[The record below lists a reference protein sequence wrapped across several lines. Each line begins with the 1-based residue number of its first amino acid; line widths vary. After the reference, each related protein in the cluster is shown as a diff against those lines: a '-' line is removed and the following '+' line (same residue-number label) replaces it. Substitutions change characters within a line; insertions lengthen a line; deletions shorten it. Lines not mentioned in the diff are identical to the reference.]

1 MGRRIYSLEIKNFR
15 QFHDIKLEFK
25 KKDKISDLNIVIG
38 GNRFGKTNLLNAIY
52 WALYGEET
60 EKNTDTNFIK
70 NERYPEEDLVV
81 TLDMENNDGKERI
94 KRSISTGVLLIKR
107 DPITQKDQ
115 PSDNPEIDIKNI
127 IPKSVRNFFLFKGEF
142 LDNFFDYQ
150 NGNFLKDTILKVS
163 NLEKLKRINDI
174 LEMLE
179 SDYRNEISKRN
190 RKNKELEKI
199 NEKIIEIEEIL
210 KNLQKRLIKLE
221 SKIRQRKQRV
231 DEINKTL
238 RNFDEKNINLLLEK
252 EENLKLLED
261 KYNNEI
267 EKLRKNLKNIFL
279 NEISFWFLFP
289 GISSLKKELDMLEKK
304 GLIPP
309 PISQQLIRKIFEEER
324 CICGRKLTHEM
335 RKELENLLENISEN
349 KSHLEGLYKLNL
361 SLFADKKDFEVLVS
375 KVKNLL
381 DKKSEYETK
390 LIDIRKNMKHLSEE
404 LKNIKSE
411 DVYRLQS
418 EKEVLEEELEDLKT
432 EKIEIS
438 VDINDYEI
446 EKQFLEADFNK
457 KSSKIGSTELLNRK
471 LQLSSYLREKLK
483 MIFDELLA
491 KIINELNK
499 KTKECFQEM
508 FWDNIKFIDYEIKLN
523 ENFDIEVISP
533 QGNNMINDLA
543 TGEKKVLALSF
554 MTALIDFY
562 GFDFP
567 LVIDAPFTA
576 LQKEVKMKVLDTLL
590 NISKQKQVIIF
601 TIRPEKELMEKLT
614 ENANKIYELKKDER
628 DNTIVEVI
636 K

>member
-543 TGEKKVLALSF
+543 TGEKKVLVLSF